1 MIGKA
6 LPKWC
11 WAYLQTCPPSGHG
24 IHKWL
29 AGAAIRV
36 LKYVDADETTQL
48 LNLAARG
55 GTATTQQLR
64 EIRDVV
70 EWAAHLLAKGVEYRE
85 EPKPYLPANVELIQE
100 IEVQGD
106 GLDEL
111 SANTPTKPLS
121 DTEQLIDVLFPLD
134 CLLCVGCAPTDKITG
149 PRQEMRGGLATQQY
163 IVPSPMSA
171 VTGLNQ
177 DNEASERC
185 LDNTGPRRFLITEF
199 DFGPDTLDFQA
210 NLIHT
215 RPIALSVKAPKKVVG
230 MVL

>member
-6 LPKWC
+6 LSKRC
-11 WAYLQTCPPSGHG
+11 WDYLQTCPPSGQG

-36 LKYVDADETTQL
+36 LKHVGVDEATEL

-55 GTATTQQLR
+55 GHATAQQLR
-64 EIRDVV
+64 EIRDAVG
-70 EWAAHLLAKGVEYRE
+70 WAAEMLAKKGLEYKE
-85 EPKPYLPANVELIQE
+85 EPKAYLPANVELIQQ

-111 SANTPTKPLS
+111 TNNTPVIPST

-149 PRQEMRGGLATQQY
+149 PRQKMRGGLAAQQY

-171 VTGLNQ
+171 VTGLN
-177 DNEASERC
+177 R
-185 LDNTGPRRFLITEF
+185 
-199 DFGPDTLDFQA
+199 
-210 NLIHT
+210 T
-215 RPIALSVKAPKKVVG
+215 RKRVNAVWTIRVHAVS
-230 MVL
+230 